1 MFLGGKTKLPQR
13 SVTNKKAYSSF
24 LTSKK
29 VYSSSLKDAENTD
42 PDIQDLPSRRT
53 RSRNDKS
60 SRFNDALNSLK
71 ERRSK
76 SRPSYLDSSS
86 DESLETDVQP
96 KGKAA
101 LISESDSDLEEAP
114 SFIKSGQSAKP
125 PGQTTTASKNSN
137 SKSGQSGEGSH
148 VLPDIN
154 IKKKPLESGAKSL
167 NLSFPL
173 LSDTDDEEIDSLRI
187 SNKTKFDKVDK
198 TKNLPATSSL
208 RRKKSSAISATT
220 NYAADT
226 SDEDYLTADSD
237 LVRPKKKVKTCT
249 VSKRNSKRNQT
260 NAKDKDS
267 EFVPWMSDSSSTDI
281 GEEEFDEFL
290 STIRNEK
297 HSKRSSSS
305 SRVKKSPVS
314 LPSSDIDEAEFFDS
328 FLSNDRK
335 KSKTKPKKLQVLS
348 PSSDLDETEFF
359 DEFLSPERERKK
371 KTVYSTNLKKS
382 QAVSSTSTASSSSKV
397 PSDTEIDIVET
408 IPSTKTN
415 SSTRSKKSQVATS
428 TVTRSNSPVPM
439 DIEDEINILESIST
453 KKPKPK
459 RAKKAK
465 DIQFPGGQSANE
477 SNRQSS
483 IVNFLHSTPG
493 ATSDDARSSK
503 STPRSFRAPRRS
515 QGEDDYFLSYFI

>member
-1 MFLGGKTKLPQR
+1 MLNIFFSPVFLGGKTKLPQR
-13 SVTNKKAYSSF
+13 STSYHKHKLQRSITSQKA
-24 LTSKK
+24 
-29 VYSSSLKDAENTD
+29 YSSSLKDAENID

-260 NAKDKDS
+260 KAKIKDS
-267 EFVPWMSDSSSTDI
+267 DFVPWMSDSSSTDI
-281 GEEEFDEFL
+281 GEEEFDDFL

-297 HSKRSSSS
+297 NNKRSSSS

-314 LPSSDIDEAEFFDS
+314 LPSSDIDEADFFDS
-328 FLSNDRK
+328 FLSSDRK
-335 KSKTKPKKLQVLS
+335 TSKAKPKKSQGS
-348 PSSDLDETEFF
+348 NPSSDLDETEFF
-359 DEFLSPERERKK
+359 DEFLSPERRHKK
-371 KTVYSTNLKKS
+371 KTANPTKVKKS
-382 QAVSSTSTASSSSKV
+382 QAASSTSTARSSSKV
-397 PSDTEIDIVET
+397 PSDTEIDIVE
-408 IPSTKTN
+408 IMTKC
-415 SSTRSKKSQVATS
+415 
-428 TVTRSNSPVPM
+428 
-439 DIEDEINILESIST
+439 
-453 KKPKPK
+453 
-459 RAKKAK
+459 K
-465 DIQFPGGQSANE
+465 DITTQIFDVDRYE
-477 SNRQSS
+477 
-483 IVNFLHSTPG
+483 F
-493 ATSDDARSSK
+493 
-503 STPRSFRAPRRS
+503 
-515 QGEDDYFLSYFI
+515 YY